1 MAHLL
6 HDILFPRR
14 APTAGSNQPPR
25 APPPPPRQA
34 TSDSSA
40 PASHRA
46 PTRFQ
51 NPEVVFATSAHGS
64 TGGQQGNADD
74 EAESGAGFFDLNQPL
89 DSDDEDD
96 NHDPIQEN
104 GESGGEGNFDEDV
117 SSQPIVPFVGM
128 QFDNEDVAL
137 KVYNEYAYKMGFGTR
152 ICSSKYSRKRGSEQV
167 LINRVF
173 ECVHARKG
181 AAAATTLG
189 ELGRRRYYRSHRK
202 IPEED
207 LEFLE
212 LMHNRNL
219 KTSDIMGMLG
229 DVHGGD
235 IRTLGYVKR
244 DVTNE
249 RSKMRAKLLFRDMDL
264 TLEYFKKRQ
273 DENPNFYYAK
283 DVDEDNAVRALF
295 WVDGRT
301 RLLYPKYKDCVF
313 FDTTFC
319 TNRYNMPF
327 APIVGINN
335 HLQTVVLGCALL
347 ANGTKD
353 GFRWVFERWLEAMDG
368 VQPDHIMTDQDQ
380 AMGKAILEVFYDAIH
395 RNCFWHVIRI
405 AKTKFELCQDM
416 MLDREDN
423 AGFIIETTEPPLWGR
438 LNIEKQASV
447 FYTREVFDRFQK
459 LIAENT
465 AFTLEQQQ
473 NDASLR
479 FSLVASDRRDT
490 RTYQV
495 EADVANGLYDCSCN
509 MFDMCGLICPH
520 IIRVMVHLNI
530 QVIPDRYLLER
541 WSQAA
546 SKGAPV
552 PDANTRP
559 HMFGIPGTN
568 TLRYNRLCRKMNRL
582 ASDACFSDE
591 TYELV
596 SAAIDSVSA
605 VVDAKRRGGDT
616 QQDGEPDVVQVQAQ
630 QQTAQG
636 GLRNP
641 PRQQPKGRPKES
653 EKRKKPLLEQRED
666 AAKKKKKKGKKHEET
681 NMAEKTSTTAKRGT
695 ASKKKKMTGTKVTKC
710 PFCLRDH
717 HLVDCLVMKM
727 KISATQEAQGAAT
740 QQDEN
745 VPEVELGL
753 KL

>member
-1 MAHLL
+1 
-6 HDILFPRR
+6 
-14 APTAGSNQPPR
+14 
-25 APPPPPRQA
+25 
-34 TSDSSA
+34 
-40 PASHRA
+40 
-46 PTRFQ
+46 
-51 NPEVVFATSAHGS
+51 
-64 TGGQQGNADD
+64 
-74 EAESGAGFFDLNQPL
+74 
-89 DSDDEDD
+89 
-96 NHDPIQEN
+96 
-104 GESGGEGNFDEDV
+104 
-117 SSQPIVPFVGM
+117 
-128 QFDNEDVAL
+128 
-137 KVYNEYAYKMGFGTR
+137 
-152 ICSSKYSRKRGSEQV
+152 
-167 LINRVF
+167 
-173 ECVHARKG
+173 
-181 AAAATTLG
+181 
-189 ELGRRRYYRSHRK
+189 
-202 IPEED
+202 
-207 LEFLE
+207 
-212 LMHNRNL
+212 
-219 KTSDIMGMLG
+219 ML
-229 DVHGGD
+229 
-235 IRTLGYVKR
+235 T
-244 DVTNE
+244 
-249 RSKMRAKLLFRDMDL
+249 
-264 TLEYFKKRQ
+264 
-273 DENPNFYYAK
+273 
-283 DVDEDNAVRALF
+283 
-295 WVDGRT
+295 
-301 RLLYPKYKDCVF
+301 
-313 FDTTFC
+313 TTF
-319 TNRYNMPF
+319 
-327 APIVGINN
+327 
-335 HLQTVVLGCALL
+335 LS
-347 ANGTKD
+347 
-353 GFRWVFERWLEAMDG
+353 
-368 VQPDHIMTDQDQ
+368 
-380 AMGKAILEVFYDAIH
+380 
-395 RNCFWHVIRI
+395 
-405 AKTKFELCQDM
+405 
-416 MLDREDN
+416 
-423 AGFIIETTEPPLWGR
+423 R

-530 QVIPDRYLLER
+530 QMIPDRYLLER

-616 QQDGEPDVVQVQAQ
+616 QQEGEPDVVQVQAQ

-666 AAKKKKKKGKKHEET
+666 AAKKKKKGKKDEET
-681 NMAEKTSTTAKRGT
+681 NMAEKTSTTTKRGT
-695 ASKKKKMTGTKVTKC
+695 SSKKKKMSGTKVMKC
-710 PFCLRDH
+710 PFCLGDH

-727 KISATQEAQGAAT
+727 KISAAQEAQGAAT